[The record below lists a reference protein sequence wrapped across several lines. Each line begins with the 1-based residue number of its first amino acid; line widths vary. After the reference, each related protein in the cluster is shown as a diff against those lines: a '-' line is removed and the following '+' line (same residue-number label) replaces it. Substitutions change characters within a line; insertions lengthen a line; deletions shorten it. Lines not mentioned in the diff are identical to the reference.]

1 MPKIPGTTS
10 AYDSNT
16 NVNLNSMRASG
27 MPNVGSSSNMAV
39 TSTNISVW
47 SNGQKVG
54 FIQNASPSESRNVTK
69 VQALGEEGVVQVVP
83 GNTQG
88 GQLSLTKF
96 AVYNGNIFNAL
107 GLTRTGKFVTRDQ
120 MDLSSSRSK
129 VPPTQTFGNPFKTL
143 KDQRVPIEIEVKTLH
158 PGTEVQYFVETY
170 LDCWVTSY
178 SKTIASSTITISEQ
192 VTVSYSD
199 VVTNWDK

>member
-1 MPKIPGTTS
+1 MALIPGTNS
-10 AYDSNT
+10 AHDPST
-16 NVNLNSMRASG
+16 NPQLNSMRASG
-27 MPNVGSSSNMAV
+27 MPNVGSGGMVV

-54 FIQNASPSESRNVTK
+54 FVQNASPSESRNITK

-88 GQLSLTKF
+88 GQMSLTRF
-96 AVYNGNIFNAL
+96 AVYNSNIFNAI
-107 GLTRTGKFVTRDQ
+107 GLTRTGKFQTRDQ
-120 MDLSSSRSK
+120 MDLSNSRTK
-129 VPPTQTFGNPFKTL
+129 VAPVNTFGNPFKTL
-143 KDQRVPIEIEVKTLH
+143 KDQRVPIELEVKTMH
-158 PGTEVQYFVETY
+158 PGTEPTYFIETY

-178 SKTIASSTITISEQ
+178 SKTIASNTITISEQ